1 LSYVKLGG
9 GFVGGMSQSPGSQQ
23 LTASVLETA
32 RSLGIAVYAE
42 DVPDAE
48 TQRILHGLGIEIMRG
63 QGVRTAGPV

>member
-1 LSYVKLGG
+1 M
-9 GFVGGMSQSPGSQQ
+9 GGMSQSSGSQQ

-48 TQRILHGLGIEIMRG
+48 TQRILQGLGIDTMRG
-63 QGVRTAGPV
+63 QGVKTSSVE